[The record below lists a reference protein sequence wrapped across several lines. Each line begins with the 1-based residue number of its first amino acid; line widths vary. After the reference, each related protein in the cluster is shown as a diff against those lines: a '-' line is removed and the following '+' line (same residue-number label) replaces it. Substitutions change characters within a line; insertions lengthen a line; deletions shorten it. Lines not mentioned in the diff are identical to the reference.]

1 MSDERLVPMLSPD
14 GQSGIIPAAN
24 VGKALKAGFKVG
36 VLMKTPNGQRGVVPK
51 ENALAAVQSGLVPF
65 DPLAVAAIHMPAA
78 PVPKELAPYSELSDT
93 TLPAVGLGAVPMS
106 PQTAARSEDAITHA
120 LPGAAKGLASTLTT
134 VATLGQI
141 KPELLKPAPNE
152 IVGYGA
158 ERLAEFLAPSGLLTK
173 GGKAVSAAVKGSK
186 FAKNAPLG
194 GKLLGLVGRAA
205 VEGAGFGAVEA
216 AHGGDLRDVATT
228 AALGAA
234 GPVAE
239 AGLGAGVDLVKKGV
253 SRVFPDAS
261 AAILRALK
269 PGKNIAAK
277 MPSHLDAALPEIME
291 VAQSAGRKID
301 TVSELADA
309 ATAAKQNVWTKI
321 EAIQAK
327 AGASGTTIDTA
338 RSVDAG
344 IQALDS
350 ASKSGPV
357 SDAAY
362 KEIEHWADF
371 LGKKSLQPAEAE
383 LAAQRLNAELET
395 YYRQSGIKRAAK
407 AAASPEIAA
416 KEAIVAQLRSDLDA
430 AVNAAT
436 GNGVAELKKTYGAL
450 KNVQQA
456 AYSRA
461 TQMAASD
468 IGKSP
473 VSWKQ
478 AVWSA
483 PGLGTAAYGAQQGDP
498 KKVALGL
505 GEAALG
511 AYLTKARNPDALIE
525 SAFKMMNEGRK
536 VSRASTALRAI
547 PKAAVPTAR
556 AGAAYTGLRLRGRK
570 EQ

>member
-1 MSDERLVPMLSPD
+1 MSDRLVPMLSPD
-14 GQSGIIPAAN
+14 GESGVIPAEN
-24 VGKALKAGFKVG
+24 VEAALKAGFKVG
-36 VLMKTPNGQRGVVPK
+36 ILMKSADGQRGVVPK
-51 ENALAAVQSGLVPF
+51 QNALSAVQSGLIPF

-152 IVGYGA
+152 LVGYGA
-158 ERLAEFLAPSGLLTK
+158 EQLAEFLAPAGLLTK
-173 GGKAVSAAVKGSK
+173 AGKAVSTAVKGTK
-186 FAKNAPLG
+186 LAKSAPLA
-194 GKLLGLVGRAA
+194 GKFLSLAGRAG
-205 VEGAGFGAVEA
+205 VEGAGFAGIEA
-216 AHGGDLRDVATT
+216 AHGGSASDVATT
-228 AALGAA
+228 GALGAA
-234 GPVAE
+234 GPIAE
-239 AGLGAGVDLVKKGV
+239 AGLGAGVDLVKQGV

-261 AAILRALK
+261 SAILRALK

-277 MPSHLDAALPEIME
+277 MPAHLDAALPEIID

-301 TVSELADA
+301 TVADLADA
-309 ATAAKQNVWTKI
+309 ATAAKQRVWQKI
-321 EAIQAK
+321 ADIQGK
-327 AGASGTTIDTA
+327 AGAAGTTIDTA
-338 RSVDAG
+338 QSVDAG
-344 IQALDS
+344 IAALDS

-362 KEIEHWADF
+362 KEIERWADF
-371 LGKKSLQPAEAE
+371 LGKKQLKPEEAE
-383 LAAQRLNAELET
+383 LAAQRLNAELEN
-395 YYRQSGIKRAAK
+395 YYRQNGIKRASR
-407 AAASPEIAA
+407 AAASPEVQA
-416 KEAIVAQLRSDLDA
+416 KEAIVAQLRTDLDA
-430 AVNAAT
+430 AMNAAT
-436 GNGVAELKKTYGAL
+436 GNGVASLKKTYGAL

-456 AYSRA
+456 AISRA
-461 TQMAASD
+461 NQMAASD
-468 IGKSP
+468 MGKSP

-511 AYLTKARNPDALIE
+511 AYLTKVKNPDSLIE
-525 SAFKMMNEGRK
+525 GAFKMMNEGRK
-536 VSRASTALRAI
+536 VSRASTALKAL